1 MGRVSDAKEKLL
13 QVAFDLI
20 YDSSYGTVSVDQICK
35 RARVNKGSFYYFFR
49 TKTDL
54 VIAAYEE
61 HWRLKQPDY
70 DRIFSTQV
78 PPLKRLALWCD
89 YICEVQRKRF
99 EKYEHVCGCPYTSV
113 GSELATHDEKV
124 RRKAMDLIGR
134 TVKYVEGAIADAKR
148 AGLVQVEDPA
158 VAALQIHA
166 CILGLVQRAKILND
180 LKVLQHI
187 KPTVKKLIGARA
199 VMA

>member
-1 MGRVSDAKEKLL
+1 MGRISDAKEKLL

-20 YDSSYGTVSVDQICK
+20 YDSSYGTVSVDQMCQ
-35 RARVNKGSFYYFFR
+35 RAGVNKGSFYYFFR

-78 PPLKRLALWCD
+78 PPLKRLELWCD
-89 YICEVQRKRF
+89 YICEVQQKRF

-113 GSELATHDEKV
+113 GSELATRDEKI
-124 RRKAMDLIGR
+124 RIKAMDLIDR
-134 TVKYVEGAIADAKR
+134 TVKYVESAIADAKR
-148 AGLVQVEDPA
+148 EGSIQVDHPK
-158 VAALQIHA
+158 VAAQQIHA
-166 CILGLVQRAKILND
+166 YILGLMQRAKIHND
-180 LKVLQHI
+180 LKLLRHM
-187 KPTVKKLIGARA
+187 KPTIQTMLGTRTVTA
-199 VMA
+199 